1 MARLFSRV
9 KTQATQD
16 ESTDGSTSTPDFDNE
31 HVTDPARYSDEFDAD
46 DDGIADAVGDDADV
60 SEDDEESEDAALVK
74 DIGMRAILG
83 EASTIVSSSGG
94 TASGPGSTRGRKA
107 RSRGKSRKSGVK
119 RASFDF
125 TKLDEVAAEI
135 AKEQDND
142 TGEILD
148 TTKLTRQERKALEAA
163 MGDTLDVYPYLMAL
177 KPRERYF
184 FRSDYYY
191 VDNQVA
197 CILAYFHDEAARD
210 AFPTFWGINRIPGG
224 LGEGVTSVVLEQ
236 ISKETDSWV
245 DDHMKTADRL
255 DKLEAQEQADG
266 AATMSTK
273 RKMNKTSAEIEEVVG
288 DLQDGDAYLR
298 VHNRLMLKAPT
309 VEALDL
315 AIERVRRSYID
326 LFGTLQ
332 VEPYHGEQRMELSN
346 LLMSNSKKRG
356 KGFHY
361 SSRQYAGSYSL
372 VTNGLND
379 PNGEYVGRMIGDVNT
394 SAVLFDVNGY
404 AGHVVCADA
413 TLNPYMGNQRVVDM
427 WGSKISQAALLN
439 NHRVVHLVLNG
450 CDLGQLGPSLDDLT
464 ARVDMSNGEV
474 NMFEVF
480 GNVED
485 EVSLFAVHLNKL
497 VLMAQLLYG
506 KMDQNQAII
515 SGKLREILNEF
526 YVDQRMW
533 VDNAKENREKL
544 RLVGI
549 DHLEVPLLQVF
560 VTYLEDAYAREAR
573 RSRDQTLISALNAL
587 SLIFRD
593 ALAANGDLFNN
604 HTSTSI
610 DSVNN
615 SRRVIYEF
623 SSLLRRG
630 GGADSRGVAM
640 AQLVNIVGF
649 AVESLQRGDVVIIHG
664 ADAIRDLGV
673 QEYLDVQFDYL
684 RRRGGRVVYLYD
696 SPDAMIEEQDFNKF
710 HRADYTII
718 GPMSLDTVDAYQ
730 VALRENIPPDLQRL
744 VLNQDLFLSY
754 LRRGVSNVVFQTDIP
769 LGLRS
774 GSYHRDIKAARV
786 QAKGMDR
793 GVGFNSRYGVSR
805 KRSGDAHQ
813 LTKQRHSPKRAQ
825 DHDPSQSEAVE
836 TAPDSTVSAD
846 QDTVQDTAMV
856 Q

>member
-1 MARLFSRV
+1 MAIFSRKKKTSRNDDDVEVSVEDV
-9 KTQATQD
+9 KSPGT
-16 ESTDGSTSTPDFDNE
+16 STDRFDNE
-31 HVTDPARYSDEFDAD
+31 HVTDPAAYVSNEDDPFADEDDHAGDAD
-46 DDGIADAVGDDADV
+46 ENDSVDD
-60 SEDDEESEDAALVK
+60 SALVR
-74 DIGMRAILG
+74 DIGMRAVLG
-83 EASTIVSSSGG
+83 EASTIVGSDGAHSV
-94 TASGPGSTRGRKA
+94 GPMSTRGKRRRK
-107 RSRGKSRKSGVK
+107 RKGATVAQEEPSSK
-119 RASFDF
+119 NLFDF

-135 AKEQDND
+135 AREQDD
-142 TGEILD
+142 EPGEILD
-148 TTKLTRQERKALEAA
+148 TSKLSRKERKALEAA
-163 MGDTLDVYPYLMAL
+163 MGDTMDVYPYLMAL

-236 ISKETDSWV
+236 ISKESEAWI

-273 RKMNKTSAEIEEVVG
+273 RKMNKTSAEIEEIVG
-288 DLQDGDAYLR
+288 DIQDGDAYLR
-298 VHNRLMLKAPT
+298 VHNRLMLKAPN

-315 AIERVRRSYID
+315 AVERVRRSYID

-332 VEPYHGEQRMELSN
+332 VEPYHGEQRRELSN
-346 LLMSNSKKRG
+346 VFSQNKKKRG

-404 AGHVVCADA
+404 SNHVVCADA
-413 TLNPYMGNQRVVDM
+413 TLNPHLDNERVVDM

-439 NHRVVHLVLNG
+439 NQRVVHLVLNG
-450 CDLGQLGPSLDDLT
+450 ADLDKLGPPLADLT

-480 GNVED
+480 GDVED

-515 SGKLREILNEF
+515 SGKLREVLNEF

-549 DHLEVPLLQVF
+549 DHSEVPLLQVF
-560 VTYLEDAYAREAR
+560 VTYLEDAYERESR

-593 ALAANGDLFNN
+593 ALASNGDLFNN
-604 HTSTSI
+604 LTSNSI
-610 DSVNN
+610 DSVND

-673 QEYLDVQFDYL
+673 QEYLEVQFDYL

-696 SPDAMIEEQDFNKF
+696 SPDAMVEEQNFNKF

-718 GPMSLDTVDAYQ
+718 GPMSSDTVEAYQ
-730 VALRENIPPDLQRL
+730 LAMRENIPPDLQRL
-744 VLNQDLFLSY
+744 VLNHDLFLSY

-774 GSYHRDIKAARV
+774 GRYHRDKNAGVAT
-786 QAKGMDR
+786 KGMDR
-793 GVGFNSRYGVSR
+793 GIGFNSRYGVSKRR
-805 KRSGDAHQ
+805 KKGAAHK
-813 LTKQRHSPKRAQ
+813 LKAPA
-825 DHDPSQSEAVE
+825 DVVSEN
-836 TAPDSTVSAD
+836 
-846 QDTVQDTAMV
+846 
-856 Q
+856 